1 MARRALTL
9 REGKAPVW
17 DRLLTMLFLAALLH
31 GLVILGLTFS
41 ASAGDRGSAP
51 GLEVLLVSDEL
62 PEADKNPEATY
73 LAQRTQLGS
82 GNTRDPVAPHNR
94 SSSVPKPRHEGSP
107 QGASLSSSRQTSGGQ
122 DERVLT
128 TVAWSTDVRYLS
140 DAGSSG
146 AVRERPLLIDEP
158 PVAQPGPQDEE
169 GPAKL
174 RGPEREE
181 LWITPDTRAATL
193 APYLDAWRRKVE
205 RIGTINYPTAA
216 RGAAAQASPVG
227 GGGNSGRRHAG
238 SVHHPPHQRQP
249 ATRPGG
255 AGDPEAGQSLRPVPA
270 RAGRSIP
277 GVALCLRMAVRG
289 RARRER
295 HRVKRSLRLAG
306 TMPILGAWATSTP
319 PRAAPLRV
327 KALSAARRL
336 LLPRPKL
343 AASRTTC

>member
-1 MARRALTL
+1 MARRTLTL

-82 GNTRDPVAPHNR
+82 GDTRDPVAPHNR
-94 SSSVPKPRHEGSP
+94 SSSVPKLRHEGSP
-107 QGASLSSSRQTSGGQ
+107 QGESLTSRSEMSGGQ

-128 TVAWSTDVRYLS
+128 TVAWSTDVRYLT

-216 RGAAAQASPVG
+216 RGAAGQASPVVEVG
-227 GGGNSGRRHAG
+227 IAADGTLDRVVIRRTSGNPRLDQA
-238 SVHHPPHQRQP
+238 
-249 ATRPGG
+249 
-255 AGDPEAGQSLRPVPA
+255 
-270 RAGRSIP
+270 
-277 GVALCLRMAVRG
+277 ALA
-289 RARRER
+289 
-295 HRVKRSLRLAG
+295 
-306 TMPILGAWATSTP
+306 IL
-319 PRAAPLRV
+319 
-327 KALSAARRL
+327 
-336 LLPRPKL
+336 KL
-343 AASRTTC
+343 ASPFDPFPPELAAQYRVLRFAYEWQFVGGRVASGTLSSVP

>member
-1 MARRALTL
+1 MARRALKML
-9 REGKAPVW
+9 EGKAPVW
-17 DRLLTMLFLAALLH
+17 DRLLTMLFLAAMLH

-73 LAQRTQLGS
+73 LAQRTQQGS

-94 SSSVPKPRHEGSP
+94 SSSVPKLRHEGSP
-107 QGASLSSSRQTSGGQ
+107 RGDSLTSSSESSGGQ

-128 TVAWSTDVRYLS
+128 TVAWNTDVRYLT

-216 RGAAAQASPVG
+216 RGAAVQASPVVEVG
-227 GGGNSGRRHAG
+227 IAADGTLDRVVIRRTSGNPRLDQA
-238 SVHHPPHQRQP
+238 
-249 ATRPGG
+249 
-255 AGDPEAGQSLRPVPA
+255 
-270 RAGRSIP
+270 
-277 GVALCLRMAVRG
+277 ALA
-289 RARRER
+289 
-295 HRVKRSLRLAG
+295 
-306 TMPILGAWATSTP
+306 IL
-319 PRAAPLRV
+319 
-327 KALSAARRL
+327 
-336 LLPRPKL
+336 KL
-343 AASRTTC
+343 ASPFDPFPPELAAQYRVLRFAYEWQFVGGRVASGTLSSVP

>member
-51 GLEVLLVSDEL
+51 GLEVLLVSEEL
-62 PEADKNPEATY
+62 PEADKNDSATY

-82 GNTRDPVAPHNR
+82 GNTRDAGAPHNR

-107 QGASLSSSRQTSGGQ
+107 QGDSLTSSRETSGGQ

-128 TVAWSTDVRYLS
+128 TVAWNTEVRYLT
-140 DAGSSG
+140 DEGSSG

-169 GPAKL
+169 GAAKL

-216 RGAAAQASPVG
+216 RGAAAQASPVVEVG
-227 GGGNSGRRHAG
+227 IAADGTLDRVIIRRT
-238 SVHHPPHQRQP
+238 S
-249 ATRPGG
+249 
-255 AGDPEAGQSLRPVPA
+255 GDPRLDQA
-270 RAGRSIP
+270 
-277 GVALCLRMAVRG
+277 ALAI
-289 RARRER
+289 
-295 HRVKRSLRLAG
+295 LRLAS
-306 TMPILGAWATSTP
+306 PFDPFP
-319 PRAAPLRV
+319 PE
-327 KALSAARRL
+327 
-336 LLPRPKL
+336 L
-343 AASRTTC
+343 AAQYRVLRFAYEWQFVGGRVASGTLSSVP

>member
-1 MARRALTL
+1 MARRALKML
-9 REGKAPVW
+9 EGKAPVW
-17 DRLLTMLFLAALLH
+17 DRLLTMLFLAAMLH

-82 GNTRDPVAPHNR
+82 GNTRDPVTPHNR
-94 SSSVPKPRHEGSP
+94 PSSVPKPRHEGSP
-107 QGASLSSSRQTSGGQ
+107 QGDSLTSSAQTSGGQ

-128 TVAWSTDVRYLS
+128 TVAWNTDVRYLT

-216 RGAAAQASPVG
+216 RGAAAQASPVVEVG
-227 GGGNSGRRHAG
+227 IAADGTLDRVIIRRTSGNPRLDQA
-238 SVHHPPHQRQP
+238 
-249 ATRPGG
+249 
-255 AGDPEAGQSLRPVPA
+255 
-270 RAGRSIP
+270 
-277 GVALCLRMAVRG
+277 ALA
-289 RARRER
+289 
-295 HRVKRSLRLAG
+295 
-306 TMPILGAWATSTP
+306 IL
-319 PRAAPLRV
+319 
-327 KALSAARRL
+327 
-336 LLPRPKL
+336 KL
-343 AASRTTC
+343 ASPFDPFPPELAAQYRVLRFAYEWQFVGGRVASGTLSSVP